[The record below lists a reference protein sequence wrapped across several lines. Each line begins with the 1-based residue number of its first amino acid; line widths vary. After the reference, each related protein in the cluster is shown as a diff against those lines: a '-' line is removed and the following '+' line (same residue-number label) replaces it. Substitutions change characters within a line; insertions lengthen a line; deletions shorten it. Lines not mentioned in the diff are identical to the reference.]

1 VNDDDEPEVLTSL
14 ILTVRERLMLER
26 ALTMTMAMVDALGDD
41 DTRDLMRLWERV
53 TDEGVPS

>member
-1 VNDDDEPEVLTSL
+1 VNDDEPEVLTSL

-41 DTRDLMRLWERV
+41 TRDLMRLWERV
-53 TDEGVPS
+53 TDGVPS